1 MIFKIHLKSPDA
13 IDQSISDA
21 VDNGDI
27 QKDDVDECSDAASR
41 WFTYGEYLTIEIDTD
56 KGTCVVCKP

>member
-21 VDNGDI
+21 VDNAI
-27 QKDDVDECSDAASR
+27 KL
-41 WFTYGEYLTIEIDTD
+41 YIL
-56 KGTCVVCKP
+56 

>member
-41 WFTYGEYLTIEIDTD
+41 WFTYG
-56 KGTCVVCKP
+56 